1 MYSRMYI
8 SQCLVKEVFH
18 KEKVMFVVVFHIHNS
33 SIFRIGRKN
42 GPKSIKC
49 DLGKRMWK
57 TAPES
62 VSIIGL
68 EECCI

>member
-8 SQCLVKEVFH
+8 SQGLVKEVFH
-18 KEKVMFVVVFHIHNS
+18 KEKFIFVVVFHIHNS
-33 SIFRIGRKN
+33 SIFRIERKK
-42 GPKSIKC
+42 GPKSRKS

-57 TAPES
+57 TAPKS

-68 EECCI
+68 EECRI